1 MPILP
6 DVLEP
11 GLKVVFCGT
20 AVSTRSA
27 QIGAYYA
34 GPGNQFWI
42 ALHEIG
48 LTPHRFEPQEFSK
61 LPKHAIGLTDV
72 AKEGYGMDH
81 TLKPSDFDPDAVRAK
96 ILHYAPKTL
105 AFNGKR
111 AAKEFY
117 RVKQIEYGRQAE
129 LLGTTVV
136 FVLPSTSGA
145 SYRFA
150 PENREESYR
159 YWRALADFVR
169 ELP

>member
-6 DVLEP
+6 DILQS

-48 LTPHRFEPQEFSK
+48 LTPRRFEPHEFRN
-61 LPKHAIGLTDV
+61 LPQHGIGLTDV
-72 AKEGYGMDH
+72 AKERFGMDH
-81 TLKPSDFDPDAVRAK
+81 TLRPGDFDPDAVRAK
-96 ILHYAPKTL
+96 IVQHAPKAL

-117 RVKQIEYGRQAE
+117 RVKQVEYGRQPE
-129 LLGTTVV
+129 LLGTTTV

-150 PENREESYR
+150 PENREESYI

-169 ELP
+169 TLP